1 MLTEM
6 NTDQYLTL
14 LLGHLDLQTGRMVMT
29 QAGHPFPVLQRANG
43 DIKFLGNGGFPIG
56 LIEDAAFDQ
65 FDLMLEL
72 GDRVLILSDGIM
84 ECVDPAG
91 NMLRDEGLL
100 DLVRENKSLRGN
112 DFLEALIWN
121 LNGFACDQE
130 FPDDVSAILIE
141 YEDPNRETA

>member
-1 MLTEM
+1 M

-14 LLGHLDLQTGRMVMT
+14 LLGHLDLQTGRLVMT

-43 DIKFLGNGGFPIG
+43 DIKLLGNGGFPIG

-65 FDLMLEL
+65 FDLMLEPR
-72 GDRVLILSDGIM
+72 DRVLILSDGIM

-112 DFLEALIWN
+112 DFLEALIWS